1 VYPRAVT
8 VPEFELVSPELAAGR
23 GSRPVELLER
33 AGQLTAVAALV
44 AAADA
49 GRGGLLLVEA
59 TAGLGKST
67 LLDHAAALARDQ
79 GHLVLRA
86 RGHELERAFAWGVT
100 RTLFERWA
108 GGGAQAELLTG
119 PAAAARLVLGAADE
133 PRDLPVSDAAFAI
146 LHGLYWL
153 AVRLAE
159 RTPLLITV
167 DDAQWADGPSLRW
180 LTFLLGR
187 LTDLPIAVLVAA
199 RPGTRGESGVLAQL
213 AGDPDVL
220 VCQLEPLGPDAV
232 AELVRRRRPDADDG
246 FCRRCLELTGGN
258 PLHLRELL
266 AAIEAQPGGTDA
278 EILAGGVALASRSL
292 ARSVRRR
299 LAALSPTACRLAR
312 AVAVFENDAP
322 LGMAA
327 ALAEVGTSAAPSAAD
342 ELTHADLLRPGDPL
356 EFIHPLVRTAVYHE
370 LPPRRRAQLHRQA
383 AALLAGDGAA
393 DECVSAHLLESPPAE
408 DGEVVATLRATA
420 RRAFARGAPAS
431 AVRYLDRALRE
442 PPPTAVR
449 PELLAELGRAEG
461 ATGGQE
467 AVAYL
472 TEAIELT
479 GDART
484 RATLLLELSRLL
496 HDRGRLD
503 EACEACLR
511 GRAEL
516 DGDSDGDKPA
526 DELAA
531 GLDAGYLTSAML
543 SPKHVADAHRRVRA
557 ILDRPTRLD
566 SPADRALTSKAM
578 IMRLAAGGNRDELL
592 TIARDLFAG
601 GRLAAEA
608 GAESQALWHT
618 MGALSYCDDYA
629 TAEHAFQLALADAR
643 LRGATIALAG
653 ASVFRARQSLWTGP
667 VAEAEHDARTA
678 FDIWHG
684 VGHMYV
690 SAAGLCLVSALLEQ
704 DDTDQAGT
712 VLAVIEEHATPF
724 GLFAAW
730 RLAAT
735 GRIAA
740 RRGQDAEALRAFTAC
755 GQHLV
760 EIAQLNP
767 VMLSWR
773 SEAGLAALRLG
784 QRDTADTLITEE
796 LTLAERF
803 GAPRAVGVARRASGL
818 LARGEQAIELLRS
831 AADLHHGC
839 AAHLEHTATLVE
851 LGAAIRR
858 AGRPTEA
865 RDTLRDAL
873 ALAETLG
880 ATHLARR
887 ARTEVHLAGGRVPSR
902 GDKTPELTP
911 SESRVAQLA
920 ADGRTNRQ
928 IANSLFITVKAVE
941 WHLSNTY
948 RKLRIR
954 GRDQIATALTVP
966 GDTT

>member
-1 VYPRAVT
+1 MYPRAVT
-8 VPEFELVSPELAAGR
+8 VPEFGIVLPEQDTGPRQA
-23 GSRPVELLER
+23 ELLER
-33 AGQLTAVAALV
+33 AGELTAVAALV

-59 TAGLGKST
+59 AAGLGKST

-79 GHLVLRA
+79 GHVVLRA

-119 PAAAARLVLGAADE
+119 PATAARLVLGAAEE
-133 PRDLPVSDAAFAI
+133 PGDLPASDAAFAI

-187 LTDLPIAVLVAA
+187 LTDLPIAVLVAT
-199 RPGTRGESGVLAQL
+199 RPGTRGEDRVLARL
-213 AGDPDVL
+213 AGDPDV
-220 VCQLEPLGPDAV
+220 QERRLEPLGPDAV

-266 AAIEAQPGGTDA
+266 AAIEVHPGGTDA
-278 EILAGGVALASRSL
+278 EILAGSVALASRSL

-299 LAALSPTACRLAR
+299 LAALSPAAYRLAR

-322 LGMAA
+322 LTMAA
-327 ALAEVGTSAAPSAAD
+327 ELAEVDTSEAAHAAD
-342 ELTHADLLRPGDPL
+342 ELTRADLLRPGDPL

-370 LPPRRRAQLHRQA
+370 LLPRRRAQLHRQA
-383 AALLAGDGAA
+383 AVLLVGDGAA
-393 DECVSAHLLESPPAE
+393 DECVAAHLLESPPGE
-408 DGEVVATLRATA
+408 DDEVVTTLRVTA

-442 PPPTAVR
+442 PPSAAAR
-449 PELLAELGRAEG
+449 PEVLAELGRAEG

-467 AVAYL
+467 AIEHL
-472 TEAIELT
+472 TEAVELA

-516 DGDSDGDKPA
+516 EGDGDGQT

-531 GLDAGYLTSAML
+531 GLDAAYLTSAML
-543 SPKHVADAHRRVRA
+543 SPNQAADAHRRVRA

-578 IMRLAAGGNRDELL
+578 IMRMGAGGNRDELL
-592 TIARDLFAG
+592 TVARDLFAG
-601 GRLAAEA
+601 GRLATEG
-608 GAESQALWHT
+608 GADSQALWHT

-643 LRGATIALAG
+643 RRGSTIALAG
-653 ASVFRARQSLWTGP
+653 ASVFRARQILWTGP

-678 FDIWHG
+678 FDVWRG

-690 SAAGLCLVSALLEQ
+690 SAAGLCLVTALLEQ
-704 DDTDQAGT
+704 DDTDQAET
-712 VLAVIEEHATPF
+712 VLAAVEEHATPF

-730 RLAAT
+730 RLAAA
-735 GRIAA
+735 GRVAA

-760 EIAQLNP
+760 EIVQLNP

-784 QRDTADTLITEE
+784 RRDAAEPLINEE
-796 LTLAERF
+796 LALAERF
-803 GAPRAVGVARRASGL
+803 GAPRAIGVARRAAGL
-818 LARGEQAIELLRS
+818 LARGAQGIELLRS
-831 AADLHHGC
+831 AADLHHSC
-839 AAHLEHTATLVE
+839 AAHLEHATTLVE

-858 AGRPTEA
+858 AGRPAEA

-887 ARTEVHLAGGRVPSR
+887 ARTEVHLAGGRAPSR
-902 GDKTPELTP
+902 RDTTAELTP
-911 SESRVAQLA
+911 SESRVARLA
-920 ADGRTNRQ
+920 ADGHTNRQ

-954 GRDQIATALTVP
+954 GRDEIAGALAVP
-966 GDTT
+966 SDTT

>member
-1 VYPRAVT
+1 MT
-8 VPEFELVSPELAAGR
+8 
-23 GSRPVELLER
+23 
-33 AGQLTAVAALV
+33 ALV
-44 AAADA
+44 AAAGA

-59 TAGLGKST
+59 AAGLGKST
-67 LLDHAAALARDQ
+67 LLDRAAGMARDQ

-86 RGHELERAFAWGVT
+86 RGHELETAFAWGVA
-100 RTLFERWA
+100 RTLFEGA
-108 GGGAQAELLTG
+108 ALGGPEAELLTG
-119 PAAAARLVLGAADE
+119 PAAAARLVLGAAEE
-133 PRDLPVSDAAFAI
+133 PGDLPAADAAFAI
-146 LHGLYWL
+146 VHGLYWL

-187 LTDLPIAVLVAA
+187 LSELPIVVLVAT
-199 RPGTRGESGVLAQL
+199 RPGASGEDGLLVQV

-220 VCQLEPLGPDAV
+220 VCRLEPLGPDAV
-232 AELVRRRRPDADDG
+232 AEFVRRRRPAAGEG

-299 LAALSPTACRLAR
+299 LAALSPAASQLAR

-327 ALAEVGTSAAPSAAD
+327 ALAKVAASAAPSAAD

-383 AALLAGDGAA
+383 AALLAGAGAA

-442 PPPTAVR
+442 PPPAAVR

-467 AVAYL
+467 AVAHL
-472 TEAIELT
+472 TEAIDLT

-516 DGDSDGDKPA
+516 DGDGDKLT

-531 GLDAGYLTSAML
+531 GLDAGYLTSAMMN
-543 SPKHVADAHRRVRA
+543 PKQVAGAHRRVRA

-566 SPADRALTSKAM
+566 SPAERALTSKAM
-578 IMRLAAGGNRDELL
+578 IMQLAAGGNRDELL

-601 GRLAAEA
+601 GRLATGA
-608 GAESQALWHT
+608 GADSQALWHT

-643 LRGATIALAG
+643 RRGATIALAG
-653 ASVFRARQSLWTGP
+653 ASVFRARQVLWTGP

-678 FDIWHG
+678 FDIWRS

-712 VLAVIEEHATPF
+712 VLAVVEEHATSF

-735 GRIAA
+735 ARVAA

-773 SEAGLAALRLG
+773 SEAALAALRLG
-784 QRDTADTLITEE
+784 QRDTAETLITEE

-803 GAPRAVGVARRASGL
+803 GAPRAIGVARRAAGL

-831 AADLHHGC
+831 AADLHHGG

-858 AGRPTEA
+858 AGRPAEA
-865 RDTLRDAL
+865 RETLRDAL

-902 GDKTPELTP
+902 RDTTAELTP
-911 SESRVAQLA
+911 SESRVARLA

-954 GRDQIATALTVP
+954 GRDEIANALTVSS
-966 GDTT
+966 DNT